1 VSKKPKTSGTPS
13 VVNRD
18 GTFDVLRIGMPE
30 KPLNDLYHQLI
41 GMGWVKFISV
51 IVLFYL
57 CTNSV
62 FATLYWID
70 PGGIENA
77 RPGSWIDSYAFS
89 VQTMATIGYGKLAPV
104 SPFCHIIVVFESLFG
119 LMTSAVMTGLF
130 FSKFARPTARIM
142 FSRVALMTVRDGQRV
157 LLFRVAN
164 ERGNQVVEA
173 QLRLWL
179 FRTERTAEGEPV
191 RRFYELPLVRNVS
204 PVFAMTWTATHVLDE
219 KSPLADA
226 TTESLEATA
235 IELVVT
241 FIGIDNTLAQTVH
254 ARHGYRSQDI
264 RFGERFVDMFG
275 VTESGRRLIDYGNFH
290 STVPDTTPW
299 KS

>member
-1 VSKKPKTSGTPS
+1 MSKKAPPSSTPS

-18 GTFDVLRIGMPE
+18 GTFDVIRLGMPR
-30 KPLNDLYHQLI
+30 KPFGDLYHQLI
-41 GMGWVKFISV
+41 GFGWIKFLCA

-57 CTNSV
+57 LTNSV
-62 FATLYWID
+62 FATLYWLD

-77 RPGSWIDSYAFS
+77 RPGSWLDSYAFS

-104 SPFCHIIVVFESLFG
+104 SPFCHIVVIFESLFG

-130 FSKFARPTARIM
+130 FSKFSRPTARIM

-157 LLFRVAN
+157 LMFRVAN

-179 FRTERTAEGEPV
+179 FRTERTKEGEPV

-204 PVFAMTWTATHVLDE
+204 PVFAMTWTATHVLDD
-219 KSPLADA
+219 KSQLSDA
-226 TTESLEATA
+226 TTDSLEAGA
-235 IELVVT
+235 IELVIT

-254 ARHGYRSQDI
+254 ARHGYRSGDI
-264 RFGERFVDMFG
+264 RFGERFVDMLG
-275 VTESGRRLIDYGNFH
+275 VTETGRRQIDYRNFH

>member
-1 VSKKPKTSGTPS
+1 
-13 VVNRD
+13 
-18 GTFDVLRIGMPE
+18 
-30 KPLNDLYHQLI
+30 
-41 GMGWVKFISV
+41 
-51 IVLFYL
+51 
-57 CTNSV
+57 
-62 FATLYWID
+62 
-70 PGGIENA
+70 
-77 RPGSWIDSYAFS
+77 
-89 VQTMATIGYGKLAPV
+89 
-104 SPFCHIIVVFESLFG
+104 
-119 LMTSAVMTGLF
+119 
-130 FSKFARPTARIM
+130 
-142 FSRVALMTVRDGQRV
+142 
-157 LLFRVAN
+157 
-164 ERGNQVVEA
+164 
-173 QLRLWL
+173 
-179 FRTERTAEGEPV
+179 
-191 RRFYELPLVRNVS
+191 
-204 PVFAMTWTATHVLDE
+204 MTWTATHVLDE